1 MQCHVLP
8 LGQVWHEL
16 RQVHC
21 GIRQLCIMLKH
32 ALVAQA
38 VQEAVQEAVQAAKEE
53 GIKFDVRANL
63 YTLLAISGACRPC
76 QG

>member
-1 MQCHVLP
+1 MSCDRYIA
-8 LGQVWHEL
+8 GSG
-16 RQVHC
+16 C
-21 GIRQLCIMLKH
+21 KLCLMLKH
-32 ALVAQA
+32 ALIAQA

-76 QG
+76 QE

>member
-1 MQCHVLP
+1 MSCNWYIAGP
-8 LGQVWHEL
+8 G
-16 RQVHC
+16 C
-21 GIRQLCIMLKH
+21 TLCLTPRH
-32 ALVAQA
+32 ALIAQA

-76 QG
+76 HK